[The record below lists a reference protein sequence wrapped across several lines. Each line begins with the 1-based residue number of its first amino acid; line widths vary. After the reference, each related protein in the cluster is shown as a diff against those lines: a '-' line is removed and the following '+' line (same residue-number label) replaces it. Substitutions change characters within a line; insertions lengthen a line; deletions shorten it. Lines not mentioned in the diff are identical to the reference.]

1 VPGGGYTN
9 FSVSGPASPP
19 GTYNYTVGPV
29 GVSGNATFSG
39 TVSGGP
45 FAFNFSNP
53 ALSGQVQIGASNTLS
68 LNGITLGAVNLPAHG
83 AFPGGVVTFKADLT
97 FTGTPE
103 PGTAL
108 LVGTGLLGMV
118 AAARRRAE
126 S

>member
-1 VPGGGYTN
+1 ML
-9 FSVSGPASPP
+9 
-19 GTYNYTVGPV
+19 
-29 GVSGNATFSG
+29 
-39 TVSGGP
+39 
-45 FAFNFSNP
+45 AFEVF
-53 ALSGQVQIGASNTLS
+53 VQQLI
-68 LNGITLGAVNLPAHG
+68 NGITLGVVNLPAHG
-83 AFPGGVVTFKADLT
+83 AFPGGPVTFKADLT